1 MSETVGASTPVDV
14 TKASKESLSFTI
26 QQLGYTG
33 LRVSA
38 GQINE
43 ELKRE
48 LQFPHSILTY
58 KQMGYDSTVS
68 FKHHVLIV
76 VQS

>member
-33 LRVSA
+33 LRVKHVNTQS
-38 GQINE
+38 
-43 ELKRE
+43 L
-48 LQFPHSILTY
+48 
-58 KQMGYDSTVS
+58 ST
-68 FKHHVLIV
+68 
-76 VQS
+76 

>member
-33 LRVSA
+33 LRVRQ
-38 GQINE
+38 G
-43 ELKRE
+43 R
-48 LQFPHSILTY
+48 
-58 KQMGYDSTVS
+58 ST
-68 FKHHVLIV
+68 KN
-76 VQS
+76 

>member
-33 LRVSA
+33 LRVSNKKS
-38 GQINE
+38 QRTFIPSN
-43 ELKRE
+43 
-48 LQFPHSILTY
+48 F
-58 KQMGYDSTVS
+58 
-68 FKHHVLIV
+68 V
-76 VQS
+76 VK

>member
-33 LRVSA
+33 LRVSN

-48 LQFPHSILTY
+48 LQFPQSILT
-58 KQMGYDSTVS
+58 
-68 FKHHVLIV
+68 
-76 VQS
+76 